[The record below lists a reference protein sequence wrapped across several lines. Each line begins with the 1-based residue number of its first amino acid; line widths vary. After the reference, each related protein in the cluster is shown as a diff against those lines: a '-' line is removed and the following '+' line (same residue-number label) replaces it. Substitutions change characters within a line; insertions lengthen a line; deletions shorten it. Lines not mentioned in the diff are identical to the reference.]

1 MRTVKIEVPN
11 IFPDT
16 LLFMLDDTGHEALAG
31 NHTFYGL
38 GGICLRA
45 SHNEAQL
52 WPAWKNLR
60 SLVSGDPEMPLHAF
74 EFGQE
79 ARKRPDLH
87 DAMNTFFREHR
98 FVRLAVTATVKTT
111 YPDHLA
117 LMQSVI
123 LVLKNQMAEIGAL
136 SSCPSVAVVFESSTR
151 ADVALMQHFG
161 NLIVE
166 RNGSAIPV
174 EHCFMEKKYKEPAL
188 EVADFVVNSAGSM
201 ARWRLSGKQGFPQDF
216 AAIFHSVPRIYVR
229 YTDIS
234 SVFGEEQNELML
246 AHELR

>member
-1 MRTVKIEVPN
+1 MSTPKIEVPN

-16 LLFMLDDTGHEALAG
+16 LLFMLDDTGHETLAG

-45 SHNEAQL
+45 SHNETQL
-52 WPAWKNLR
+52 WPAWRSLR
-60 SLVSGDPEMPLHAF
+60 SLVNGDPDIPLHAF

-79 ARKRPDLH
+79 ARKRSDLYEP
-87 DAMNTFFREHR
+87 MSQFFREHR

-123 LVLKNQMAEIGAL
+123 LVLKKQMAEIAAL
-136 SSCPSVAVVFESSTR
+136 SDCGSVAVVFESSSR
-151 ADVALMQHFG
+151 ADDALMQHFG
-161 NLIVE
+161 TLVVE
-166 RNGSAIPV
+166 RNGSNVPV
-174 EHCFMEKKYKEPAL
+174 EHCLMEKKHKEPAL
-188 EVADFVVNSAGSM
+188 EVADFVANSAGSM
-201 ARWRLSGKQGFPQDF
+201 ARWRLEGKQGFPKDF
-216 AAIFHSVPRIYVR
+216 ASIFHSVPRLYVR
-229 YTDIS
+229 YMDIS

-246 AHELR
+246 AHELK